1 MKKNKILSILLSLV
15 IAFGLW
21 IYVVSTVT
29 TDDSQW
35 VYNIPVTF
43 VNEDGLFS
51 DRNLTLKE
59 GRDATVNLKF
69 YGSRQA
75 LSKLNNTNVTVSV
88 DLSQVTA
95 PGDWNLVYETQFP
108 ESVNENEISIESRSK
123 ATIYIEV
130 DKLETKAVEVRAV
143 FNGDVAESY
152 VPEPIKVEYETI
164 DISGP
169 KELVAKVSYAL
180 VTLER
185 TNLTKSVSDV
195 LSYTLMDSEDN
206 PVESD
211 EIKCAVDKIG
221 VEMPVYMVKEIPL
234 KVDLIDGGG
243 ASKDHAVVTYDPQV
257 VTVKGDPAVL
267 DGLNSITLGSI
278 ALGDVQT
285 KVTKNFNIVIPD
297 GMTNLTGD
305 TASVSVEL
313 KNLKTKTF
321 QVTNIELANKPE
333 DYSVTIGTKSLQVQI
348 RGYEEEINELVAS
361 NIRAVA
367 DLSVVGTSKGQYL
380 VPVEIYVDGYTNVG
394 AMGDYSVLVTISE
407 TVETSETPVEVS
419 ETTTAAMATEDATQ

>member
-130 DKLETKAVEVRAV
+130 DKLETKAVEVRRSLTAMWPKAMCRSPSRWNMRPLILAAQKNWWQR
-143 FNGDVAESY
+143 FLMPWSHWNG
-152 VPEPIKVEYETI
+152 PI
-164 DISGP
+164 
-169 KELVAKVSYAL
+169 
-180 VTLER
+180 
-185 TNLTKSVSDV
+185 
-195 LSYTLMDSEDN
+195 
-206 PVESD
+206 
-211 EIKCAVDKIG
+211 
-221 VEMPVYMVKEIPL
+221 
-234 KVDLIDGGG
+234 
-243 ASKDHAVVTYDPQV
+243 
-257 VTVKGDPAVL
+257 
-267 DGLNSITLGSI
+267 
-278 ALGDVQT
+278 
-285 KVTKNFNIVIPD
+285 
-297 GMTNLTGD
+297 
-305 TASVSVEL
+305 
-313 KNLKTKTF
+313 
-321 QVTNIELANKPE
+321 
-333 DYSVTIGTKSLQVQI
+333 
-348 RGYEEEINELVAS
+348 
-361 NIRAVA
+361 
-367 DLSVVGTSKGQYL
+367 
-380 VPVEIYVDGYTNVG
+380 
-394 AMGDYSVLVTISE
+394 
-407 TVETSETPVEVS
+407 
-419 ETTTAAMATEDATQ
+419 